1 MVFDVALIVFP
12 QTLPRGGVQDEGEGL
27 ERDGDAD
34 VQVPVGHVVVQDA
47 GALLPTEGAPEKAG
61 GVNAGPKD
69 EGWGD
74 EAWRREKHI
83 ECSGP

>member
-12 QTLPRGGVQDEGEGL
+12 QTLPRGGVQDKGEGL

-61 GVNAGPKD
+61 GVDAGPKD